1 MSHFIRL
8 SNRIIN
14 VNTVKTVWHN
24 SAKQKYKIEFITQK
38 KDGFLLFGSGVF
50 SSEAYSVTYNKD
62 KHPED
67 YTIVDTW
74 YNSFGNDFEKGA
86 PTEPRL

>member
-1 MSHFIRL
+1 MSHFLRL

-14 VNTVKTVWHN
+14 VNAVRTVWHN
-24 SAKQKYKIEFITQK
+24 SAKQTYEIEFITQGK
-38 KDGFLLFGSGVF
+38 HGLWLFGSGAF

-67 YTIVDTW
+67 YTIVNTW
-74 YNSFGNDFEKGA
+74 YNSFNNGFTNLK
-86 PTEPRL
+86 